1 MRCDL
6 RLQYFLIQINYHV
19 WAPTLLQL
27 VKTRLDPRNLIRQ
40 LGRQKRAKT
49 LGREPGHLS
58 FI

>member
-6 RLQYFLIQINYHV
+6 QLQYFLIQTNYRV
-19 WAPTLLQL
+19 WAPKLLQL
-27 VKTRLDPRNLIRQ
+27 VKTRLDSWNLVRQ
-40 LGRQKRAKT
+40 LGSQKRAKT